1 MDRACFAVPN
11 PFMLGCPVMQMHL
24 SNAVTEHVA
33 RRRCRGVATLALAAL
48 AVLWAARTA
57 ARLFVRRSPALE
69 DHFYLVA
76 YPCLLMFSAFALLN
90 VY

>member
-1 MDRACFAVPN
+1 
-11 PFMLGCPVMQMHL
+11 MQFQ
-24 SNAVTEHVA
+24 VTMTERVTGW
-33 RRRCRGVATLALAAL
+33 RCRGVATLALAA
-48 AVLWAARTA
+48 LWAARTA

-69 DHFYLVA
+69 DHFYLLA